1 VRVAAVEAVDG
12 PVLGLSATLRARVE
26 APLAFQVGGRITARR
41 VDVGQRVRAGAVL
54 FELDP
59 ADLAEA
65 VRAAEAERKAADS
78 AFATAQADF
87 QRLRDLQARG
97 FVSEQALDRARL
109 AMREA
114 ESRRDAAQA
123 RWAQALNARAY
134 ARLVSPAQGVV
145 VEVRA
150 EPGQVVA
157 AGQTV
162 ALLARDGPREVELFF
177 PDGVAPPQ
185 SGEVVLPD
193 GTRRV
198 LELREAAPAVEPL
211 ARTRRARYAVHGELP
226 ADLALGSVLAARFP
240 VAAAHGVRWRV
251 PLAALDERGKGARV
265 WRVRAG
271 HAEPVPVQVETLGD
285 THAVVSGPLAAGEE
299 VIALGVHLLHAG
311 MAVEARSP

>member
-1 VRVAAVEAVDG
+1 MNDYVPMSSTFMLSSCSISSRFFVVVGLLGLFLAGCQRAGEVPAGTAQDRPRPVRVAAVEAVDG
-12 PVLGLSATLRARVE
+12 LVLGLSATLRARVE

-41 VDVGQRVRAGAVL
+41 VDTRQRVRAGAVL

-109 AMREA
+109 SLREA
-114 ESRRDAAQA
+114 ESQRDAAQA
-123 RWAQALNARAY
+123 RWAQAQNARAY
-134 ARLVSPAQGVV
+134 AHLVSPAQGVV

-162 ALLARDGPREVELFF
+162 AVLARDGPREVELFF
-177 PDGVAPPQ
+177 PDGVVPPQ
-185 SGEVVLPD
+185 S
-193 GTRRV
+193 
-198 LELREAAPAVEPL
+198 
-211 ARTRRARYAVHGELP
+211 
-226 ADLALGSVLAARFP
+226 
-240 VAAAHGVRWRV
+240 
-251 PLAALDERGKGARV
+251 
-265 WRVRAG
+265 
-271 HAEPVPVQVETLGD
+271 AE
-285 THAVVSGPLAAGEE
+285 
-299 VIALGVHLLHAG
+299 
-311 MAVEARSP
+311 